1 MRTLVL
7 ILILLNLAFL
17 YWHIQYDG
25 PAERS
30 APIVTDGPGPAGVA
44 RLVLLSE
51 RGNGSA
57 QRAAAGTAAA
67 YCETVG
73 PLADRGEAEALRT
86 RLEQQGVL
94 ASLRTA
100 SREVVSAY
108 WVFLPPEEDMES
120 ALAVARDLSRQ
131 GLDDLY
137 VIREGDY
144 RHGLSLGLF
153 SEHGRARR
161 RLAEVE
167 GLGYAPQIEA
177 RFRIQTVF
185 WLDLVVPPGR
195 GTDLEVPAGLG
206 RTGRACPNGAV
217 PG

>member
-7 ILILLNLAFL
+7 ILVLLNLAFL
-17 YWHIQYDG
+17 YWHTQYDA
-25 PAERS
+25 PAGTP
-30 APIVTDGPGPAGVA
+30 APTAIDGPVSAGAA

-57 QRAAAGTAAA
+57 PRVAAGTAAA

-86 RLEQQGVL
+86 RLEQQGAL
-94 ASLRTA
+94 ASLRSA

-108 WVFLPPEEDMES
+108 WVFLPPQEDLES
-120 ALAVARDLSRQ
+120 ALAVVRDLTAK

-161 RLAEVE
+161 RVAEVE
-167 GLGYAPQIEA
+167 GLGYTPQIEA
-177 RFRIQTVF
+177 RFRTQTVF
-185 WLDLVVPPGR
+185 WLDLVVPAGR
-195 GTDLEVPAGLG
+195 HADLEVPAGLG
-206 RTGRACPNGAV
+206 RTDRACPAGAV

>member
-17 YWHIQYDG
+17 YWHTRNEA
-25 PAERS
+25 PAGAS
-30 APIVTDGPGPAGVA
+30 APVAANGPGGAGGA

-51 RGNGSA
+51 RDNA
-57 QRAAAGTAAA
+57 PAPRVAAGSAAA

-73 PLADRGEAEALRT
+73 PLEDRGEAESLRA
-86 RLEQQGVL
+86 RLEQQGAL
-94 ASLRTA
+94 ASLRSA

-108 WVFLPPEEDMES
+108 WVFLPPQEDLVS
-120 ALAVARDLSRQ
+120 ALTVAGDLTGQ

-153 SEHGRARR
+153 SEHRRARR
-161 RLAEVE
+161 RVVEVE

-177 RFRIQTVF
+177 RFRTQTVF
-185 WLDLVVPPGR
+185 WLDLVVPADRHTG
-195 GTDLEVPAGLG
+195 LEVPAGLG
-206 RTGRACPNGAV
+206 RTSRACPNGAV